1 MIDFINGAVTL
12 ASLAIA
18 LFFLRYWRSTR
29 DRLYAMFSGA
39 FALLS
44 IHWFVSGVFAE
55 LTTQAHVLRFVAFAL
70 IAAAVLDKNRQDRR
84 SQS

>member
-1 MIDFINGAVTL
+1 MHGAVTL

-18 LFFLRYWRSTR
+18 LFFLRYWRSSG

-44 IHWFVSGVFAE
+44 IHWCLSSMLPR
-55 LTTQAHVLRFVAFAL
+55 LTTQAHALRFLAFAL
-70 IAAAVLDKNRQDRR
+70 IALAVLDKNRQDR
-84 SQS
+84 QSRP